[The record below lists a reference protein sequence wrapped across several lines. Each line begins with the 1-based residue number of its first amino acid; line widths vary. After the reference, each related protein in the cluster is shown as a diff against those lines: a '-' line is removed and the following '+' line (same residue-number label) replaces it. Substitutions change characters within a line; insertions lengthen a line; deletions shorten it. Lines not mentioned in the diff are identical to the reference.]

1 MILPV
6 ASHALAFTVYRAC
19 QGKQEHDRGLAL
31 DRDHWRAVMSFEVNT
46 LFLLTIDVE
55 AILGLLLL
63 LVWVQ
68 NARVTAVAWWAS
80 AHLMRATSVML
91 YGLYGSVPDLI
102 SIDLANVI
110 LFSSFGVTWNGARVF
125 NGLPSL
131 PGSLIA
137 GAGIWLLASKWPG
150 FEVGSEV
157 RGQLSAM
164 IIAGYTWLTAYEFW
178 RGRSEPLVSR
188 WPAIA
193 LFFTHGL
200 MFLLRTPINAL
211 LHDKETDSLLSSA
224 WLSVLSLEAFLMTI
238 ATAFILLAMSK
249 ERTELR
255 HKTAAMIDPL
265 TGLLNRRA
273 FLQDAEALLQ
283 QQVARDR
290 PIGVLLIDL
299 DHFKSINDRFGH
311 SVGDKVLQIFAKT
324 ARASLRQTDLVGRL
338 GGEEFT
344 VMLSDASI
352 GNAYLVADRVRKAF
366 AAAAAAMD
374 GNALHATASVG
385 VAVIVDP
392 GQDLTRLMTLADQ
405 ALYLAK
411 ARGRN
416 RVELAPIEIT
426 EPAQRPH

>member
-1 MILPV
+1 M
-6 ASHALAFTVYRAC
+6 A
-19 QGKQEHDRGLAL
+19 
-31 DRDHWRAVMSFEVNT
+31 FEVNT

-68 NARVTAVAWWAS
+68 NTRVTAVAWWAC
-80 AHLMRATSVML
+80 AHLMRSASVML
-91 YGLYGSVPDLI
+91 YGLYGAVPDLI
-102 SIDLANVI
+102 SIDLSNVI
-110 LFSSFGVTWNGARVF
+110 LFSAFGVTWNGARVF
-125 NGLPSL
+125 NGRAAL
-131 PGSLIA
+131 PGSLITGAVLWLFASQWSGFEA
-137 GAGIWLLASKWPG
+137 GAEA
-150 FEVGSEV
+150 

-164 IIAGYTWLTAYEFW
+164 IIAAYIWLTAYEFW

-188 WPAIA
+188 WPAIV
-193 LFFTHGL
+193 LFATHGA
-200 MFLLRTPINAL
+200 MFLLRTPLNAL
-211 LHDKETDSLLSSA
+211 LHDKDSDQMLANA

-255 HKTAAMIDPL
+255 HKTAAMTDPL

-273 FLQDAEALLQ
+273 FLQDAEALLHQ
-283 QQVARDR
+283 QISRDR

-311 SVGDKVLQIFAKT
+311 AAGDKVLQIFAKT
-324 ARASLRQTDLVGRL
+324 AQASLRQSDLVGRL

-344 VMLSDASI
+344 VVLADAGI
-352 GNAYLVADRVRKAF
+352 DNAYLVADRLRNAF
-366 AAAAAAMD
+366 AVAAAVID
-374 GNALHATASVG
+374 GQALHATASIG
-385 VAVIVDP
+385 VSVIVDP
-392 GQDLTRLMTLADQ
+392 SQDLARLMTLADQ

-416 RVELAPIEIT
+416 RVEVAPFGIDLGEDAHGAAV
-426 EPAQRPH
+426 PQQSAA

>member
-1 MILPV
+1 M
-6 ASHALAFTVYRAC
+6 A
-19 QGKQEHDRGLAL
+19 
-31 DRDHWRAVMSFEVNT
+31 FEVNT

-68 NARVTAVAWWAS
+68 NTRVTAVAWWAC
-80 AHLMRATSVML
+80 AHLMRSASVML
-91 YGLYGSVPDLI
+91 YGLYGAVPDLI
-102 SIDLANVI
+102 SIDLSNVI
-110 LFSSFGVTWNGARVF
+110 LFSAFGVTWNGARVF
-125 NGLPSL
+125 NGRAAL
-131 PGSLIA
+131 PGSLITGAVLWLVASQWSGFEA
-137 GAGIWLLASKWPG
+137 GAEA
-150 FEVGSEV
+150 

-164 IIAGYTWLTAYEFW
+164 IIAAYIWLTAYEFW

-188 WPAIA
+188 WPAIV
-193 LFFTHGL
+193 LFATHGA
-200 MFLLRTPINAL
+200 MFLLRTPLNAL
-211 LHDKETDSLLSSA
+211 LHDKDSDQMLANA

-255 HKTAAMIDPL
+255 HKTAAMTDPL

-273 FLQDAEALLQ
+273 FLQDAEALLHQ
-283 QQVARDR
+283 QISRDR

-311 SVGDKVLQIFAKT
+311 AAGDKVLQIFAKT
-324 ARASLRQTDLVGRL
+324 AQASLRQSDLVGRH

-344 VMLSDASI
+344 VVLADAGI
-352 GNAYLVADRVRKAF
+352 DNAYLVADRLRNAF
-366 AAAAAAMD
+366 AVAAAVID
-374 GNALHATASVG
+374 GQALHATASIG
-385 VAVIVDP
+385 VSVIVDP
-392 GQDLTRLMTLADQ
+392 SQDLARLMTLADQ

-416 RVELAPIEIT
+416 RVEVAPFGIDLGEDVHGAAA
-426 EPAQRPH
+426 PQQSAA

>member
-1 MILPV
+1 M
-6 ASHALAFTVYRAC
+6 A
-19 QGKQEHDRGLAL
+19 
-31 DRDHWRAVMSFEVNT
+31 FEVNT

-68 NARVTAVAWWAS
+68 NTRVTAVAWWAC
-80 AHLMRATSVML
+80 AHLMRSASVML
-91 YGLYGSVPDLI
+91 YGLYGAVPDLI
-102 SIDLANVI
+102 SIDLSNVI
-110 LFSSFGVTWNGARVF
+110 LFSAFGVTWNGARVF
-125 NGLPSL
+125 NGRAAL
-131 PGSLIA
+131 PGSLITGAVLWLFASQWSGFEA
-137 GAGIWLLASKWPG
+137 GAEA
-150 FEVGSEV
+150 

-164 IIAGYTWLTAYEFW
+164 IIAAYIWLTAYEFW

-188 WPAIA
+188 WPAIV
-193 LFFTHGL
+193 LFATHGA
-200 MFLLRTPINAL
+200 MFLLRTPLNEL
-211 LHDKETDSLLSSA
+211 LHDKDSDQMLANA

-255 HKTAAMIDPL
+255 HKTAAMTDPL

-273 FLQDAEALLQ
+273 FLQDAEALLHQ
-283 QQVARDR
+283 QISRDR

-311 SVGDKVLQIFAKT
+311 AAGDKVLQIFAKT
-324 ARASLRQTDLVGRL
+324 AQASLRQSDLVGRL

-344 VMLSDASI
+344 VVLADAGI
-352 GNAYLVADRVRKAF
+352 DNAYLVADRLRNAF
-366 AAAAAAMD
+366 AVAAAVID
-374 GNALHATASVG
+374 GQALHATASIG
-385 VAVIVDP
+385 VSVIVDP
-392 GQDLTRLMTLADQ
+392 SQDLARLMTLADQ

-416 RVELAPIEIT
+416 RVEVAPFGIDLGEDAHGAAV
-426 EPAQRPH
+426 PQQSAA

>member
-1 MILPV
+1 MGRPFM
-6 ASHALAFTVYRAC
+6 A
-19 QGKQEHDRGLAL
+19 
-31 DRDHWRAVMSFEVNT
+31 FEVNSH
-46 LFLLTIDVE
+46 FLLTIDVE

-63 LVWVQ
+63 LVWIQ
-68 NARVTAVAWWAS
+68 NTRVHAVIWWA
-80 AHLMRATSVML
+80 AADLMRAASVMM
-91 YGLYGSVPDLI
+91 YGLYGAAPDLI

-125 NGLPSL
+125 SGRPAL

-137 GAGIWLLASKWPG
+137 GAVLWLLAAQWPG
-150 FEVGSEV
+150 FEAGSEV
-157 RGQLSAM
+157 RSQLSSI
-164 IIAGYTWLTAYEFW
+164 IIAGCVWLTAYEFW
-178 RGRSEPLVSR
+178 RGRKEPLVSR
-188 WPAIA
+188 WPAIL
-193 LFFTHGL
+193 LFITHGA
-200 MFLLRTPINAL
+200 MFLLRTPLNSL
-211 LHDKETDSLLSSA
+211 LHDNETDTVVSSA

-273 FLQDAEALLQ
+273 FLADAEALLRRQ
-283 QQVARDR
+283 IARDR

-311 SVGDKVLQIFAKT
+311 AVGDKVLQVFAQT
-324 ARASLRQTDLVGRL
+324 TRASLRQTDLIGRL

-344 VMLSDASI
+344 VVLADASRD
-352 GNAYLVADRVRKAF
+352 NAFLVADRLRNAF
-366 AAAAAAMD
+366 AADAGVLD
-374 GNALHATASVG
+374 GQTLHATASIG

-392 GQDLTRLMTLADQ
+392 EQDLAQLITLADQ

-416 RVELAPIEIT
+416 RVEVAPIDGDIDAA
-426 EPAQRPH
+426 PAERRPVVQMPEQQAAA

>member
-1 MILPV
+1 
-6 ASHALAFTVYRAC
+6 
-19 QGKQEHDRGLAL
+19 
-31 DRDHWRAVMSFEVNT
+31 MSFEVNT

-55 AILGLLLL
+55 VILGLLLL

-68 NARVTAVAWWAS
+68 NTRIHAVAWWAV
-80 AHLMRATSVML
+80 AHLMRAGSVML

-102 SIDLANVI
+102 SIDLSNVI
-110 LFSSFGVTWNGARVF
+110 LFTSFGVTWNGARVF
-125 NGLPSL
+125 NGRPAL

-137 GAGIWLLASKWPG
+137 GAVVWLLASQLPG
-150 FEVGSEV
+150 FEAAAAM
-157 RGQLSAM
+157 RGQLSSM
-164 IIAGYTWLTAYEFW
+164 IIAGYTWLAAYEFW

-188 WPAIA
+188 WPAIV
-193 LFFTHGL
+193 LFLTHGM
-200 MFLLRTPINAL
+200 MFLLRTPLNAL
-211 LHDKETDSLLSSA
+211 LHGRDGDTILASA

-273 FLQDAEALLQ
+273 FLQDAEALLRQ
-283 QQVARDR
+283 QIAHDR

-311 SVGDKVLQIFAKT
+311 GTGDSVLQIFART
-324 ARASLRQTDLVGRL
+324 AQESLRQADLVGRL
-338 GGEEFT
+338 GGEEF
-344 VMLSDASI
+344 VVVLADASI
-352 GNAYLVADRVRKAF
+352 DNAYLVADRLRNAF
-366 AAAAAAMD
+366 AVNAAVLD
-374 GNALHATASVG
+374 GVALHATASIG
-385 VAVIVDP
+385 VSVIVDP
-392 GQDLTRLMTLADQ
+392 AQDLAMLITLADQ

-416 RVELAPIEIT
+416 RVEVAALESGLGEVPARAPVVRLPEQS
-426 EPAQRPH
+426 AA

>member
-1 MILPV
+1 
-6 ASHALAFTVYRAC
+6 
-19 QGKQEHDRGLAL
+19 
-31 DRDHWRAVMSFEVNT
+31 MSFEVNT

-68 NARVTAVAWWAS
+68 NSRVIAVVWWAS
-80 AHLMRATSVML
+80 AHLMRALSVML

-102 SIDLANVI
+102 SIDLANVL

-125 NGLPSL
+125 NGRAAL

-137 GAGIWLLASKWPG
+137 GAVLWLFASQWPS
-150 FEVGSEV
+150 FEAGAEA

-164 IIAGYTWLTAYEFW
+164 IIAAYIWLTAYEFW

-188 WPAIA
+188 WPAIVLFATAGA
-193 LFFTHGL
+193 L
-200 MFLLRTPINAL
+200 FLLRTPLNAL
-211 LHDKETDSLLSSA
+211 LHDKDADHLLANA
-224 WLSVLSLEAFLMTI
+224 WLNVLSLEAFLMTI

-255 HKTAAMIDPL
+255 HKTAAMTDPL

-273 FLQDAEALLQ
+273 FLQDAEALLLQ
-283 QQVARDR
+283 QISRDR

-311 SVGDKVLQIFAKT
+311 AAGDKVLQIFAKT
-324 ARASLRQTDLVGRL
+324 AQANLRESDLVGRL

-344 VMLSDASI
+344 VVLADASVD
-352 GNAYLVADRVRKAF
+352 NAYLVADRLRNAF
-366 AAAAAAMD
+366 ATAAAVVD
-374 GNALHATASVG
+374 DQPLHATASIG
-385 VAVIVDP
+385 VSVIVDP
-392 GQDLTRLMTLADQ
+392 NQDLAKLITLADQ

-416 RVELAPIEIT
+416 RVEVAPLEIDSG
-426 EPAQRPH
+426 EGVHGASVPQQSAA

>member
-1 MILPV
+1 
-6 ASHALAFTVYRAC
+6 
-19 QGKQEHDRGLAL
+19 
-31 DRDHWRAVMSFEVNT
+31 MSLEVNT

-68 NARVTAVAWWAS
+68 NSRVIAVAWWAS
-80 AHLMRATSVML
+80 AHLMRALSVTL
-91 YGLYGSVPDLI
+91 YGFYGSVPDLI
-102 SIDLANVI
+102 SIDLANVL
-110 LFSSFGVTWNGARVF
+110 LFSAFGVTWNGARVF
-125 NGLPSL
+125 NGHKAL

-137 GAGIWLLASKWPG
+137 GAALWLLASQWPG
-150 FEVGSEV
+150 FEMSTEM

-164 IIAGYTWLTAYEFW
+164 IIATYAWLTAYEFW

-188 WPAIA
+188 WPAIS
-193 LFFTHGL
+193 LFFTHGAL
-200 MFLLRTPINAL
+200 FLLRTPLTAL
-211 LHDKETDSLLSSA
+211 VRGKEADSVLSSA

-273 FLQDAEALLQ
+273 FVQDAEALLL

-290 PIGVLLIDL
+290 PIGVLLVDL
-299 DHFKSINDRFGH
+299 DSFKSINDRFGH
-311 SVGDKVLQIFAKT
+311 PVGDKVLQVFAKT
-324 ARASLRQTDLVGRL
+324 ARGGLRQTDLVGRL
-338 GGEEFT
+338 GGEEFI
-344 VMLSDASI
+344 VILADA
-352 GNAYLVADRVRKAF
+352 GHDNAFLVADRLRNAF
-366 AAAAAAMD
+366 AVNAAVVD
-374 GNALHATASVG
+374 GQALHATMSIG
-385 VAVIVDP
+385 VSVIVDP
-392 GQDLTRLMTLADQ
+392 RQSLAELMKLADQ

-416 RVELAPIEIT
+416 RVEVAAFEPILRDET
-426 EPAQRPH
+426 PVALVPAGRASERAA

>member
-1 MILPV
+1 M
-6 ASHALAFTVYRAC
+6 T
-19 QGKQEHDRGLAL
+19 
-31 DRDHWRAVMSFEVNT
+31 FEVNT

-68 NARVTAVAWWAS
+68 NTRVQAVAWWAT
-80 AHLMRATSVML
+80 AHLMRAASVML
-91 YGLYGSVPDLI
+91 YGLYGSVPDLV
-102 SIDLANVI
+102 SIDLSNVI

-125 NGLPSL
+125 NGREPL

-137 GAGIWLLASKWPG
+137 GAVLWLLASQWPG
-150 FEVGSEV
+150 FEAGSEV
-157 RGQLSAM
+157 RGQLSSM
-164 IIAGYTWLTAYEFW
+164 IIAGYTFLTAYEFW
-178 RGRSEPLVSR
+178 RGRKEPLVSR
-188 WPAIA
+188 WPAIV
-193 LFFTHGL
+193 LFVTHGT
-200 MFLLRTPINAL
+200 MFVLRTPLNAL
-211 LHDKETDSLLSSA
+211 LHGRDSETIFSSA

-273 FLQDAEALLQ
+273 FLQDAQTLLQ
-283 QQVARDR
+283 QQIARDR

-311 SVGDKVLQIFAKT
+311 TVGDKVLQIFART
-324 ARASLRQTDLVGRL
+324 AQANLRQTDLVGRL
-338 GGEEFT
+338 GGEEF
-344 VMLSDASI
+344 VVVLADASI
-352 GNAYLVADRVRKAF
+352 DNAYLVADRLRNAF
-366 AAAAAAMD
+366 AVGAAVIED
-374 GNALHATASVG
+374 QALHATASIG
-385 VAVIVDP
+385 VSVIVDP
-392 GQDLTRLMTLADQ
+392 AQDLAKLITLADQ

-416 RVELAPIEIT
+416 RVEVAPLEVSLGN
-426 EPAQRPH
+426 EAPQRPIVHAAEQSAA

>member
-1 MILPV
+1 
-6 ASHALAFTVYRAC
+6 
-19 QGKQEHDRGLAL
+19 
-31 DRDHWRAVMSFEVNT
+31 MSFEVNT

-55 AILGLLLL
+55 VILGLLLL

-68 NARVTAVAWWAS
+68 NTRIHAVAWWAV
-80 AHLMRATSVML
+80 AHLMRAGSVML

-102 SIDLANVI
+102 SIDLSNVI

-125 NGLPSL
+125 NGRPAL

-137 GAGIWLLASKWPG
+137 GAVVWLLASQLPG
-150 FEVGSEV
+150 FEAAAAM
-157 RGQLSAM
+157 RGQLSSM
-164 IIAGYTWLTAYEFW
+164 IIAGYTWLAAYEFW

-188 WPAIA
+188 WPAIV
-193 LFFTHGL
+193 LFLTHGM
-200 MFLLRTPINAL
+200 MFLLRTPLNAL
-211 LHDKETDSLLSSA
+211 LHGRDGDTILASA

-283 QQVARDR
+283 QQIARDR

-311 SVGDKVLQIFAKT
+311 GTGDSVLQIFAKT
-324 ARASLRQTDLVGRL
+324 AQESLRQTDLVGRL
-338 GGEEFT
+338 GGEEF
-344 VMLSDASI
+344 VVVLADASI
-352 GNAYLVADRVRKAF
+352 DNAYLVADRLRNAF
-366 AAAAAAMD
+366 AVSAAVLD
-374 GNALHATASVG
+374 GVVLHATASIG
-385 VAVIVDP
+385 VSVIVDP
-392 GQDLTRLMTLADQ
+392 AQDLAQLITLADQ

-416 RVELAPIEIT
+416 RVEVAPLESSLGGAIPGEM
-426 EPAQRPH
+426 PARAPVVQLPEQSAA

>member
-1 MILPV
+1 M
-6 ASHALAFTVYRAC
+6 A
-19 QGKQEHDRGLAL
+19 
-31 DRDHWRAVMSFEVNT
+31 FEVNT

-68 NARVTAVAWWAS
+68 NTRVIAVAWWAS
-80 AHLMRATSVML
+80 ANLMRAASVML

-102 SIDLANVI
+102 SIDLSNVI

-125 NGLPSL
+125 NGRASL

-137 GAGIWLLASKWPG
+137 GAVLWLLASQWPG
-150 FEVGSEV
+150 FETGAEV
-157 RGQLSAM
+157 RGQLSSM
-164 IIAGYTWLTAYEFW
+164 IIAAYIWLSAYEFW

-188 WPAIA
+188 WPAIV
-193 LFFTHGL
+193 LFATHGA
-200 MFLLRTPINAL
+200 MFLLRTPINEL
-211 LHDKETDSLLSSA
+211 LHDKESDHILSSA
-224 WLSVLSLEAFLMTI
+224 WLSVLSLESFLMTI

-255 HKTAAMIDPL
+255 HKTAAMTDPL

-273 FLQDAEALLQ
+273 FVQDAEALLQ
-283 QQVARDR
+283 QQIARDR

-311 SVGDKVLQIFAKT
+311 AAGDKVLQTFAKT
-324 ARASLRQTDLVGRL
+324 AQANLRQTDLVGRL

-344 VMLSDASI
+344 VVLADASI
-352 GNAYLVADRVRKAF
+352 DNAYFVADRLRKAF
-366 AAAAAAMD
+366 AVNAAVLD
-374 GNALHATASVG
+374 GHALHATASVG
-385 VAVIVDP
+385 VSVIVDP
-392 GQDLTRLMTLADQ
+392 SQDLAKLITLADQ

-416 RVELAPIEIT
+416 RVEVAPFETDLSAEARASILEAP
-426 EPAQRPH
+426 EQSAA

>member
-1 MILPV
+1 M
-6 ASHALAFTVYRAC
+6 AF
-19 QGKQEHDRGLAL
+19 EI
-31 DRDHWRAVMSFEVNT
+31 NT

-68 NARVTAVAWWAS
+68 NTRVTAVAWWAS
-80 AHLMRATSVML
+80 AHLMTAASVML

-102 SIDLANVI
+102 SIDLSNVM

-125 NGLPSL
+125 NARKAL

-137 GAGIWLLASKWPG
+137 GAVLWLFTAQWPG
-150 FEVGSEV
+150 FEIGVEV
-157 RGQLSAM
+157 RGQLCSA
-164 IIAGYTWLTAYEFW
+164 IIAAYTWLTAFEFW
-178 RGRSEPLVSR
+178 RGRNEPLVSR

-193 LFFTHGL
+193 LFFTHGA
-200 MFLLRTPINAL
+200 MFLLRTPLNAI
-211 LHDKETDSLLSSA
+211 LHDREADHLLASA

-255 HKTAAMIDPL
+255 HKTAAMTDPL

-273 FLQDAEALLQ
+273 FLQDAEALLRRQ
-283 QQVARDR
+283 IERDR

-311 SVGDKVLQIFAKT
+311 AVGDKVLQIFAKT
-324 ARASLRQTDLVGRL
+324 TQANLRQQDLIGRL

-344 VMLSDASI
+344 VVLADASI
-352 GNAYLVADRVRKAF
+352 DNAYLVADRLRNAF
-366 AAAAAAMD
+366 AVAAAAVD
-374 GNALHATASVG
+374 GQALHATASIG
-385 VAVIVDP
+385 VSVIVDP
-392 GQDLTRLMTLADQ
+392 AQDLARLITLADQ

-416 RVELAPIEIT
+416 RVEVAPLGIEIDESVPT
-426 EPAQRPH
+426 RSSIMAMPEQSAA